1 MEDFPTGRKLDER
14 LSPLLREKNGERSIT
29 AEGVRQLARELQM
42 PERIVMARLL
52 EQDIWPERFS
62 RCRGA
67 FTAEALIR
75 LLSSRILV
83 AGCGGLGGHVTE
95 LLARLG
101 TGSLVLC
108 DPDRFEE
115 SNLNR
120 QHFCTEKTLGH
131 LKAEACRNG
140 LLEIASYMDIEVHA
154 VALDE
159 TNLPTLLQGTDAV
172 MDCLDS
178 IARKKMLE
186 KAAREAGIP
195 CVQGSVSRNEGLALF
210 DQSGKLPFSQVYPG
224 EAAGNNEGAPMNT
237 HALTV
242 AGTACLMVSLLVRRL
257 CQNKNDDGKIF
268 HLDLSVPE
276 LEKLEFFTRL

>member
-1 MEDFPTGRKLDER
+1 MSGFPNGHKLREL
-14 LSPLLREKNGERSIT
+14 LSPFLREQNGELSVSSK
-29 AEGVRQLARELQM
+29 GVRLLARELQM
-42 PERIVMARLL
+42 TERNALTELL
-52 EQDIWPERFS
+52 RQDIWPERFC

-67 FTAEALIR
+67 FTVQALIR
-75 LLSSRILV
+75 LLSARIVV

-95 LLARLG
+95 LLARMG

-131 LKAEACRNG
+131 FKAEACRNG
-140 LLEIASYMDIEVHA
+140 LLDIASYMDIEVHT

-159 TNLPTLLQGTDAV
+159 DNLPAILKGADAV

-186 KAAREAGIP
+186 NAAHDAGVF
-195 CVQGSVSRNEGLALF
+195 CVQGSVARNEGLALF
-210 DQSGKLPFSQVYPG
+210 DGSGTLAFSQVYPG
-224 EAAGNNEGAPMNT
+224 EDAGTREGDPMNT

-242 AGTACLMVSLLVRRL
+242 AGTACLMAALLVRRL
-257 CQNKNDDGKIF
+257 CRDKNDDGKLF

-276 LEKLEFFTRL
+276 LEKLTFFSRP